1 MSKEIPNPAKILQAG
16 QGDKIPVR
24 CLACKTQDN
33 QQILKMPRF
42 PLLVLLFGLAN
53 SSLAQQ
59 PAMVDAP
66 KVATADDSQ
75 GKVNASGASQPQLN
89 PELTLDILAG
99 ELAVRRHQMDTA
111 FKYLNAAARA
121 TNNPD
126 LAERSARLALFI
138 NDTKAL
144 ESAISFWLERSPD
157 NLDARRFA
165 LSLALDNGKLDEA
178 AKSLE
183 QLVTLAD
190 REKADGFLLAAQ
202 ILSKYKDSD
211 KAIELLDTL
220 VKAHDKDA
228 RAWLALGL
236 LNLEVRKFA
245 PATEALSQALTLKP
259 GWDKAVLLKARV
271 LLALERN
278 DEALELLR
286 TGLLANPDNIDIRHE
301 YARLLVQ
308 MDRFQAAYDEYATL
322 LKDRPDVISLQYAL
336 GILAM
341 ELKKYDLAEQHFEA
355 IKDSSERRNEA
366 SFHLGRIAEE
376 RKQLNLALD
385 WYRRVLGGEFQLQAK
400 VRAADLLAKRG
411 NLRLATEEIEAAR
424 KQWPEQSV
432 ALFIAE
438 AGLLMEHKAH
448 YEQVFNLFAEALRAH
463 PHNADLLY
471 ARALYAANQGRITVM
486 ETDLKQV
493 LKQQPDNADALNAL
507 GYCLADQTDRYQEA
521 LGYIQKALALKPDS
535 PAILDSMGWVQF
547 RLGKLDDALDYI
559 RKAAAKI
566 NDGEILSHLGEILWI
581 KGQTQE
587 AMDAWRKAQTEFPD
601 NDVLKATLNRLGISL
616 D

>member
-1 MSKEIPNPAKILQAG
+1 
-16 QGDKIPVR
+16 
-24 CLACKTQDN
+24 
-33 QQILKMPRF
+33 MPKS
-42 PLLVLLFGLAN
+42 PLLVLSIGLFILSLAGDGLARPVKT
-53 SSLAQQ
+53 Q
-59 PAMVDAP
+59 AP
-66 KVATADDSQ
+66 KTATAATPAANANDKTPVATTEQ
-75 GKVNASGASQPQLN
+75 QLN
-89 PELTLDILAG
+89 PVLTLDILAG

-121 TNNPD
+121 TRNPE

-138 NDTKAL
+138 NDQKAL
-144 ESAISFWLERSPD
+144 ESAVAFWLELSPD

-165 LSLALDNGKLDEA
+165 LSLALDNGNLDET

-183 QLVTLAD
+183 QMVNLAD
-190 REKADGFLLAAQ
+190 KEKADGFMLAAQ
-202 ILSKYKDSD
+202 VLSKYKDSD
-211 KAIELLDTL
+211 KAIALLDNL
-220 VKAHDKDA
+220 VKAHDQDA
-228 RAWLALGL
+228 RAWLAFGL
-236 LNLEVRKFA
+236 LNLEVRKFS
-245 PATEALSQALTLKP
+245 EAADALGKALTLKP

-286 TGLLANPDNIDIRHE
+286 TGLLANMDNLDIRHE

-308 MDRFQAAYDEYATL
+308 MERFQAAYDEYAIL
-322 LKDRPDVISLQYAL
+322 LKERPDITSLQYAL
-336 GILAM
+336 GVLAM

-376 RKQLNLALD
+376 RKLLSLALD
-385 WYRRVLGGEFQLQAK
+385 WYKRVLGGEFQLQAR
-400 VRAADLLAKRG
+400 VRVADLLAKRG
-411 NLRLATEEIEAAR
+411 NLKLAIEELEAAR

-438 AGLLMEHKAH
+438 AGLLMEHKAA
-448 YEQVFNLFAEALRAH
+448 YEQVFNLFAEALRTH
-463 PHNADLLY
+463 PNNADLLY
-471 ARALYAANQGRITVM
+471 ARALYAASEKRIPIM
-486 ETDLKQV
+486 EADLKQV

-521 LGYIQKALALKPDS
+521 LGYIQQALALKPES

-547 RLGKLDDALDYI
+547 RMGKLDEALDYV

-566 NDGEILSHLGEILWI
+566 NDGEILSHLGELLWV
-581 KGQTQE
+581 KGQTTE
-587 AMDAWRKAQTEFPD
+587 AMDTWRKAQADFPD
-601 NDVLKATLNRLGISL
+601 NDILKATLKRLGITL